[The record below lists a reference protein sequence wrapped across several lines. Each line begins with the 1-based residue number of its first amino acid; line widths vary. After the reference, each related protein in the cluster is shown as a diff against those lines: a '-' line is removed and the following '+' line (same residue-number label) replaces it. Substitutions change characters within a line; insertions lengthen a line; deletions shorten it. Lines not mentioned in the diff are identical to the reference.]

1 MKKSVET
8 QLIDFLKENP
18 SRWAS
23 AELQRKEWRNRNGTL
38 ATPRSI
44 VRRLEENAEAGGMLE
59 VSYDDHN
66 NAHYQIKQ
74 EHKKK
79 IRQLI
84 HLPPSK
90 EYPMG
95 LIREI
100 YQAVCSHNHNKE
112 MCRKCC
118 PAVYESLG
126 MTV

>member
-18 SRWAS
+18 SRFAS
-23 AELQRKEWRNRNGTL
+23 ADLQRREWHNRNGTL

-59 VSYDDHN
+59 VSYDNHG
-66 NAHYQIKQ
+66 NAHYQIKE
-74 EHKKK
+74 EHKKP

-90 EYPMG
+90 EYPTG
-95 LIREI
+95 AVREI
-100 YQAVCSHNHNKE
+100 F
-112 MCRKCC
+112 
-118 PAVYESLG
+118 

>member
-18 SRWAS
+18 SVYS
-23 AELQRKEWRNRNGTL
+23 SGQLQRMEWRNRNGTL
-38 ATPRSI
+38 STPRSI

-74 EHKKK
+74 EFKKK

-90 EYPMG
+90 EYPFG
-95 LIREI
+95 AVREVF
-100 YQAVCSHNHNKE
+100 Q
-112 MCRKCC
+112 
-118 PAVYESLG
+118 
-126 MTV
+126 TV